1 MLADNEKSEKD
12 SAVHEKIE
20 ERMRSMQDSVDNTL
34 LEIQNLIS
42 DIENPFTLLGKMA
55 KDLGKEKVIKTKIV
69 DNALE
74 EQQTPINISP
84 SPEVPQPDT
93 HNLPAQEKPIPPLIP
108 TPSPPA
114 PQSNRDSEQLDIK
127 GYPNE
132 NPEEDMLTDPALSG
146 EVRPPRRIN
155 LPPLGDD
162 SMNLQSSTAQQ
173 GLYGQSEGH
182 MLSAEILRFMDAIAL
197 SEFLLTLFGRD
208 NLYDILQS
216 YLEIGMADEDSVKSI
231 LKAVDLLT
239 KNVKSESPKRQRP
252 VDSDDI
258 ITAIYLIEV
267 FSKDSSGLLYLL
279 FRHLNLWD
287 DKLDGGTYDDKED
300 LR

>member
-1 MLADNEKSEKD
+1 MADNEKSEKD
-12 SAVHEKIE
+12 SNVHEKIE
-20 ERMRSMQDSVDNTL
+20 ERMRNMQDTVDNTL

-55 KDLGKEKVIKTKIV
+55 KDLGTEKVIKTKIV
-69 DNALE
+69 DKDHE
-74 EQQTPINISP
+74 EPPAPTNISLNPEP
-84 SPEVPQPDT
+84 SYPDKL
-93 HNLPAQEKPIPPLIP
+93 NSPVQEKPIPPLIP
-108 TPSPPA
+108 IPSPPP
-114 PQSNRDSEQLDIK
+114 PQSNRSPEPIDPEE
-127 GYPNE
+127 YPNE
-132 NPEEDMLTDPALSG
+132 DPEEEMFTNPMISG
-146 EVRPPRRIN
+146 GARPQRRIN
-155 LPPLGDD
+155 PQNLRDEEEVNLPRI
-162 SMNLQSSTAQQ
+162 TAQQ
-173 GLYGQSEGH
+173 GFHGRPESY

-197 SEFLLTLFGRD
+197 SEFLLTLFGKD

-231 LKAVDLLT
+231 LKAIDLLT
-239 KNVKSESPKRQRP
+239 KNVKTEPPKRPRP

-279 FRHLNLWD
+279 FRHLNFWA
-287 DKLDGGTYDDKED
+287 DKIDSGSYDDKED

>member
-1 MLADNEKSEKD
+1 MADNEKSEKD

-42 DIENPFTLLGKMA
+42 GIENPFTLLGKMA

-69 DNALE
+69 DKEHE
-74 EQQTPINISP
+74 EQQTQINISP
-84 SPEVPQPDT
+84 SPEASHPDK
-93 HNLPAQEKPIPPLIP
+93 HNLHAQEKPIPPLIP
-108 TPSPPA
+108 VPSPP
-114 PQSNRDSEQLDIK
+114 PLQSNRDSEQLDTEE
-127 GYPNE
+127 YSNR
-132 NPEEDMLTDPALSG
+132 NPEEDMLTDPTQSG

-155 LPPLGDD
+155 PQHLGDERV
-162 SMNLQSSTAQQ
+162 NLQSSTAQQ
-173 GLYGQSEGH
+173 RLHGQPESY
-182 MLSAEILRFMDAIAL
+182 MLSAEILRFMDTIAL

-208 NLYDILQS
+208 NLYDILLF
-216 YLEIGMADEDSVKSI
+216 YLEIGMADEDSVKLI
-231 LKAVDLLT
+231 LKAIDLLT
-239 KNVKSESPKRQRP
+239 KNAKSESPKRQRP

-279 FRHLNLWD
+279 FRHLDLWD
-287 DKLDGGTYDDKED
+287 DKIDGGTYDDMED